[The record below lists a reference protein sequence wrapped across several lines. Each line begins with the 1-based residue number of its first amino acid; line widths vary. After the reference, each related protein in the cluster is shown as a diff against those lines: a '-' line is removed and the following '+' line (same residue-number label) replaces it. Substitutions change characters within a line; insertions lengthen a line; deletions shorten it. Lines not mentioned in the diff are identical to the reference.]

1 MAFFIC
7 SEPSIN
13 MNVLI
18 PMRFPALLALVATS
32 TVSMAAEDGA
42 QVYNT
47 LCVACH
53 GPDGKGLNGLP
64 PLVGSDWPKGPAE
77 RTIKIVLQGMTGPVE
92 VAGKSYNIDMPP
104 QGAVLSDEK
113 IAAVLTYVRKNFA
126 GNAGAVTPEL
136 VKSVRAATAARTTP
150 WTAAELLKDHPFPP
164 AKTAL
169 VNLVGTMY
177 KGEWKELPD
186 FTKLKPAQIEDEN
199 TGVISPAQAGLKDA
213 FAMVWTA
220 QFQAPEDGKYT
231 FVFDCD
237 DFGALYVNGERIAEV
252 KGIGAIGTRRKEVPI
267 LLKKGPVPF
276 RLEYVEFAGHEVIQL
291 GYKGPKDKEFKW
303 LSDTKGAVAKA
314 KRTPIPIE
322 AKDGYTASYRNFIG
336 GTTPRALGFGFPNA
350 TNLTY
355 SADNCA
361 VELLWT
367 GKFMD
372 GSNHWIDRGQGNQP
386 PAGDGVVK
394 VSDGAV
400 IAGPSAPSG
409 AIIAYRGAKAGEFKA
424 VPVAAEFKGYQLD
437 KNGNPTFKVAG
448 EGFTLTDA
456 WAPADTRGSVGL
468 ARKLVAAGDNPV
480 TITLSR
486 GLAVKAS
493 LGSFEVGPRLVVRS
507 LSGIAP
513 APVGNDLVLTLKPGE
528 FAELGY
534 SFR

>member
-1 MAFFIC
+1 
-7 SEPSIN
+7 
-13 MNVLI
+13 
-18 PMRFPALLALVATS
+18 MRFPALMALVAATS
-32 TVSMAAEDGA
+32 VSFAAEDGA

-64 PLVGSDWPKGPAE
+64 PLVGSEWPKGQAE
-77 RTIKIVLQGMTGPVE
+77 RSIKIVLNGLTGPVE
-92 VAGKSYNIDMPP
+92 VAGKTYNIDMPP

-113 IAAVLTYVRKNFA
+113 IAAALTYVRKTFA

-186 FTKLKPAQIEDEN
+186 FAKLKPAQIEDEN
-199 TGVISPAQAGLKDA
+199 TGIVSPAQSGLKDG

-220 QFQAPEDGKYT
+220 QFQAPEEGKYT

-237 DFGALYVNGERIAEV
+237 DFGALYVNGERVAEI
-252 KGIGAIGTRRKEVPI
+252 KGIGPVGGRRKEVPVM
-267 LLKKGPVPF
+267 LKKGAVPF
-276 RLEYVEFAGHEVIQL
+276 RLEYVELSGQEVIIL
-291 GYKGPKDKEFKW
+291 GYKGPKDKDYKW
-303 LSDTKGAVAKA
+303 LSDTKLSGAKAAA

-336 GTTPRALGFGFPNA
+336 GTSPRALGFGFPNA

-372 GSNHWIDRGQGNQP
+372 GSHHWTDRGAGNEP

-400 IAGPSAPSG
+400 VSGPAAPSG
-409 AIIAYRGAKAGEFKA
+409 AIVSYQVSKDGGKDAGFK
-424 VPVAAEFKGYQLD
+424 VVNVAAEFKGYQLD

-448 EGFTLTDA
+448 EGFSFTDA
-456 WAPADTRGSVGL
+456 WTPADTRGSVGL
-468 ARKLVAAGDNPV
+468 ARKLVAAGDKPV
-480 TITLSR
+480 TIVLSR
-486 GLAVKAS
+486 GLAVKS
-493 LGSFEVGPRLVVRS
+493 NLGSLEIGPRLVVRA

-513 APVGNDLVLTLKPGE
+513 AVVGGDLVLTLKPGE
-528 FAELGY
+528 SAELGY